1 MGRARGVLSGLLLV
15 AVSLMSGPGMAVVEA
30 WEHSHRNGPW
40 HGREVHVE
48 ARDVVDHGDLCS
60 VWIITASSRPAG
72 RAHDVPAM
80 PVVVTDS
87 PVCSLDAVFVDA
99 PRRLPPSRGPP
110 PALL

>member
-1 MGRARGVLSGLLLV
+1 MRRAHGVLSSLLLV
-15 AVSLMSGPGMAVVEA
+15 AVSLMSGPGMAIVEA

-72 RAHDVPAM
+72 RAHDVPAA

-87 PVCSLDAVFVDA
+87 PVYSLDSRFLDA
-99 PRRLPPSRGPP
+99 LRRLPPSRGPP
-110 PALL
+110 VVL